1 MGELRSQDK
10 RDKLRL
16 FYKQA
21 DAGGGT
27 GGTLLDV
34 LEAALKTADDAVSN
48 GAFVVSTAEAGGS
61 VSFQLLNEY
70 SPVMARRLVG
80 ELLDL
85 HDRALNV
92 LSVLGA
98 YTDAEIYGTMKN
110 SLVAVRRFSNDY
122 TGLRYGGGLE

>member
-16 FYKQA
+16 FFKQT

-27 GGTLLDV
+27 EGSLLEV

-48 GAFVVSTAEAGGS
+48 GTFVVSTAEAGGS
-61 VSFQLLNEY
+61 VSFQLLSEY

-85 HDRALNV
+85 YDRAVNA
-92 LSVLGA
+92 LGSA
-98 YTDAEIYGTMKN
+98 ENDAATFSTMKA
-110 SLVAVRRFSNDY
+110 SLVAVRQYRSDF
-122 TGLRYGGGLE
+122 TGLRYGTGVVE

>member
-21 DAGGGT
+21 NAGGGA
-27 GGTLLDV
+27 GGTLIEV

-85 HDRALNV
+85 YDRAVNA
-92 LSVLGA
+92 LGSSSNDEA
-98 YTDAEIYGTMKN
+98 IYNTMKS
-110 SLVAVRRFSNDY
+110 SLVAVRRFANDF
-122 TGLRYGGGLE
+122 TGLRYGAGVVE